1 MVLQKKEMVVRIA
14 IVCLWVFTATSSFS
28 QGSLELWLYDFAWGQ
43 GQGVFKNPVL
53 IDSLNLR
60 NDHPSFHPTDPVLY
74 FTRAYPDST
83 IVFSFNY
90 QSGSRETLIRSYDQL
105 THPRITP
112 DKKFLSCLNNDNLV
126 KYPIGGGKSVNV
138 YNDTKL
144 ENYLWLDD
152 NALLIIESGDPN
164 TLQLLNLRPKNFTA
178 VARHVGS
185 VLQQSGKSFAF
196 VHKLSVDSWSV
207 KRINPNGRIEIIAET
222 LPESEFFA
230 LAPDGKILMVSEAKL
245 FGYRPSS
252 EWNELSLESK
262 KQYKHIRS
270 IGLNP
275 GGDKLFILIENN

>member
-1 MVLQKKEMVVRIA
+1 MVLQTKEMVVRIA
-14 IVCLWVFTATSSFS
+14 MVFLWMFTAASSFS

-53 IDSLNLR
+53 IDSLNLQ
-60 NDHPSFHPTDPVLY
+60 NDHPSFHPTDPIIY

-83 IVFSFNY
+83 IIFSFNY
-90 QSGSRETLIRSYDQL
+90 QNGSRQTLIRSSNQL
-105 THPRITP
+105 THPRMTP
-112 DKKFLSCLNNDNLV
+112 DKNFLSCLSKDNLV
-126 KYPIGGGKSVNV
+126 KYPVKGGKPVMV
-138 YNDTKL
+138 YNDAKL

-164 TLQLLNLRPKNFTA
+164 ALQLLTLRPKNFTA

-185 VLQQSGKSFAF
+185 ILQQSGKTFAF

-207 KRINPNGRIEIIAET
+207 KRINTNGRIEIIAET

-230 LAPDGKILMVSEAKL
+230 LSPDGKILMVSEEKL
-245 FGYRPSS
+245 FGFRPSS

-270 IGLNP
+270 IGLNSA
-275 GGDKLFILIENN
+275 GDKLFILIDNE